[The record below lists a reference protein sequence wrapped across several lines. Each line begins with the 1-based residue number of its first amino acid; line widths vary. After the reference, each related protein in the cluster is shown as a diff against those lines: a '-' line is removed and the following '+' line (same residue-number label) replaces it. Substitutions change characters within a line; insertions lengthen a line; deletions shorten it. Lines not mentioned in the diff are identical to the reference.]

1 MGYILQS
8 LGDCVYVIMAK
19 RENKFAKTVRKED
32 VSNENFG
39 LGRPFDFDD
48 KFNRVAI
55 MGALVATIILL
66 IFRQVT
72 GSGTG
77 SVMLDGVSYAAG
89 FFFAYLIGREVD
101 PEPGRE
107 WGALLGA
114 FVTLGLE
121 TFMGVNINGVVGLL
135 WMLFVCRMFN
145 RTSGSRHRIG
155 DNVIILG
162 SAFWMG
168 YIGYW
173 LFPVVTGICYVLES
187 QIREGYFRSLY
198 LAGIAFAM
206 CVVTGRGT
214 VVPVLSATY
223 LYMMGIAFILFLPQ
237 LTMAAY
243 STARDDR
250 HNQYLVRTRLQCAQ
264 AVFLLAT
271 GLLLYFGGNT
281 AGIIFLPCIGTAIGT
296 GLFLLLYLVKKKQEE
311 EGKQ

>member
-1 MGYILQS
+1 
-8 LGDCVYVIMAK
+8 
-19 RENKFAKTVRKED
+19 
-32 VSNENFG
+32 
-39 LGRPFDFDD
+39 
-48 KFNRVAI
+48 
-55 MGALVATIILL
+55 
-66 IFRQVT
+66 
-72 GSGTG
+72 
-77 SVMLDGVSYAAG
+77 MLDGVSYAAG

-187 QIREGYFRSLY
+187 QIKEGYFRSLY

-214 VVPVLSATY
+214 EVPVLSATY

>member
-1 MGYILQS
+1 
-8 LGDCVYVIMAK
+8 MAK

-48 KFNRVAI
+48 RFNRVAI
-55 MGALVATIILL
+55 IGALIATILLL

-114 FVTLGLE
+114 FITLGLE

-173 LFPVVTGICYVLES
+173 LFPVVTGIC
-187 QIREGYFRSLY
+187 
-198 LAGIAFAM
+198 
-206 CVVTGRGT
+206 
-214 VVPVLSATY
+214 
-223 LYMMGIAFILFLPQ
+223 
-237 LTMAAY
+237 
-243 STARDDR
+243 
-250 HNQYLVRTRLQCAQ
+250 
-264 AVFLLAT
+264 
-271 GLLLYFGGNT
+271 
-281 AGIIFLPCIGTAIGT
+281 
-296 GLFLLLYLVKKKQEE
+296 
-311 EGKQ
+311 

>member
-101 PEPGRE
+101 PR
-107 WGALLGA
+107 
-114 FVTLGLE
+114 
-121 TFMGVNINGVVGLL
+121 
-135 WMLFVCRMFN
+135 
-145 RTSGSRHRIG
+145 
-155 DNVIILG
+155 
-162 SAFWMG
+162 
-168 YIGYW
+168 
-173 LFPVVTGICYVLES
+173 PVVDAVRLPHV
-187 QIREGYFRSLY
+187 QPY
-198 LAGIAFAM
+198 LRFPAPH
-206 CVVTGRGT
+206 RG
-214 VVPVLSATY
+214 
-223 LYMMGIAFILFLPQ
+223 
-237 LTMAAY
+237 
-243 STARDDR
+243 
-250 HNQYLVRTRLQCAQ
+250 
-264 AVFLLAT
+264 
-271 GLLLYFGGNT
+271 
-281 AGIIFLPCIGTAIGT
+281 
-296 GLFLLLYLVKKKQEE
+296 
-311 EGKQ
+311 

>member
-1 MGYILQS
+1 
-8 LGDCVYVIMAK
+8 MAK

-55 MGALVATIILL
+55 MGALVATILLL

-114 FVTLGLE
+114 FITLGLE

-135 WMLFVCRMFN
+135 WMLFICRMFN
-145 RTSGSRHRIG
+145 RASGSRHRIG

-168 YIGYW
+168 HIGYW

-187 QIREGYFRSLY
+187 QIKEGYFRSLY

-214 VVPVLSATY
+214 EVPVLSSTY
-223 LYMMGIAFILFLPQ
+223 LYMMGIACV
-237 LTMAAY
+237 
-243 STARDDR
+243 
-250 HNQYLVRTRLQCAQ
+250 QY
-264 AVFLLAT
+264 
-271 GLLLYFGGNT
+271 GPG
-281 AGIIFLPCIGTAIGT
+281 
-296 GLFLLLYLVKKKQEE
+296 
-311 EGKQ
+311 

>member
-1 MGYILQS
+1 
-8 LGDCVYVIMAK
+8 MAK
-19 RENKFAKTVRKED
+19 RENKFAKTVRTED
-32 VSNENFG
+32 ASNENFG

-48 KFNRVAI
+48 RFNRIAI
-55 MGALVATIILL
+55 MGALVATIVLL

-89 FFFAYLIGREVD
+89 FFFAYLIGREAD

-114 FVTLGLE
+114 LITLGLE
-121 TFMGVNINGVVGLL
+121 AYFGVDINGVVALL
-135 WMLFVCRMFN
+135 WMLFICRMFN

-155 DNVIILG
+155 DNAIILG
-162 SAFWMG
+162 AAFWMAH
-168 YIGYW
+168 IGYW
-173 LFPVVTGICYVLES
+173 LFPVLTGVCYVLES
-187 QIREGYFRSLY
+187 QIKEGYFRSLY
-198 LAGIAFAM
+198 LAGIAFAI
-206 CVVTGRGT
+206 CAITGRNPEI
-214 VVPVLSATY
+214 PVLSANY

-237 LTMAAY
+237 LTMAGF
-243 STARDDR
+243 SKARDDR
-250 HNQYLVRTRLQCAQ
+250 NNRYLVKTRLQSAQ

-271 GLLLYFGGNT
+271 GLLIYFGGNT

-296 GLFLLLYLVKKKQEE
+296 GLYLLLYLLKKKQEE

>member
-1 MGYILQS
+1 
-8 LGDCVYVIMAK
+8 MAK

-48 KFNRVAI
+48 RFNRVAI
-55 MGALVATIILL
+55 IGALIATILLL

-89 FFFAYLIGREVD
+89 FFFAYLIG
-101 PEPGRE
+101 
-107 WGALLGA
+107 
-114 FVTLGLE
+114 

-168 YIGYW
+168 HIGYW

-187 QIREGYFRSLY
+187 QIKEGYFRSLY

-214 VVPVLSATY
+214 EVPVLSATY